1 MMYMTIVP
9 QYKICPRCKRR
20 YSWNPDIGQMWCP
33 FCGPKSTAG
42 AGDIL
47 WVKKVFE
54 KLNEHKNE
62 KNGKQ
67 NMYEKR
73 IFENID
79 I

>member
-1 MMYMTIVP
+1 MTIVP

-47 WVKKVFE
+47 WVKKMFE
-54 KLNEHKNE
+54 KFNEHKNE
-62 KNGKQ
+62 KNGK
-67 NMYEKR
+67 
-73 IFENID
+73 
-79 I
+79 